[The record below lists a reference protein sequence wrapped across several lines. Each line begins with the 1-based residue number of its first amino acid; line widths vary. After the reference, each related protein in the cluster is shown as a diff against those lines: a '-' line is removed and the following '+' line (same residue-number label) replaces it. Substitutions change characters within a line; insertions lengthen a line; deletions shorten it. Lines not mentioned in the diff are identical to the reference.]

1 MTKQNDQPA
10 EKYDSILSLIVRV
23 FWMLF
28 GNIILIA
35 SVVLIFQRRD
45 WMFHTA
51 DVVFWGTVA
60 ALVLARY
67 LDIKLYNGLTATG
80 KPATMSHWRMYAATL
95 LVCSIVVWGLLH
107 VIYYNIVANK

>member
-1 MTKQNDQPA
+1 MTKQNDQPT
-10 EKYDSILSLIVRV
+10 EKYDSIFSLIVRV
-23 FWMLF
+23 FWILF
-28 GNIILIA
+28 GNVILLV
-35 SVVLIFQRRD
+35 SVILIFQRKD

-80 KPATMSHWRMYAATL
+80 SPASMAHWRKYVVIL
-95 LVCSIVVWGLLH
+95 LVCSTVVWVLLH
-107 VIYYNIVANK
+107 AINYLVVNR

>member
-1 MTKQNDQPA
+1 MTKQNDQST
-10 EKYDSILSLIVRV
+10 EKYDSIFSLIVRV
-23 FWMLF
+23 FWILF
-28 GNIILIA
+28 GNVILLVSAI
-35 SVVLIFQRRD
+35 LIFQRKD

-80 KPATMSHWRMYAATL
+80 KPASMSHWRKYAVVL
-95 LVCSIVVWGLLH
+95 LICSVVIWVLLH
-107 VIYYNIVANK
+107 IINHLMKTAV

>member
-10 EKYDSILSLIVRV
+10 EKYDSIFSLIVRV

-28 GNIILIA
+28 GNVILFV
-35 SVVLIFQRRD
+35 STVLIFQRKD

-80 KPATMSHWRMYAATL
+80 KPASMSHWRRYTAVLLICSAVIWVLSHATNYL
-95 LVCSIVVWGLLH
+95 
-107 VIYYNIVANK
+107 NK

>member
-1 MTKQNDQPA
+1 MTKQNDQST
-10 EKYDSILSLIVRV
+10 EKYDSIFSLIVRI

-28 GNIILIA
+28 GNVILIV
-35 SVVLIFQRRD
+35 SMVLIFQRKD

-67 LDIKLYNGLTATG
+67 LDIKLWRGLTATG
-80 KPATMSHWRMYAATL
+80 SPASMAHWRKYVVIL
-95 LVCSIVVWGLLH
+95 LVCSTAAWVILH
-107 VIYYNIVANK
+107 IINYLFINK

>member
-1 MTKQNDQPA
+1 MTKQNDQPT
-10 EKYDSILSLIVRV
+10 EKYDSIFSLIVRT

-28 GNIILIA
+28 GNVILIA
-35 SVVLIFQRRD
+35 SAVLIFQRKD

-60 ALVLARY
+60 ALILARY
-67 LDIKLYNGLTATG
+67 LDIKLYNGLTAAG
-80 KPATMSHWRMYAATL
+80 KPSTMSHWRKYTAVL

-107 VIYYNIVANK
+107 VIYYV